1 MNVITD
7 ARCLEYSAPENPERP
22 ERISR
27 TLALLRTQK
36 DFPIT
41 WHEPLPVEDKTILIA
56 HDEAHLNH
64 VTTATEAF
72 GSDTPAYKNIA
83 EHARRSVG
91 AGLKAM
97 RLAKAGE
104 LAFSLMRPPGHHA
117 TRNHAMGFCFFNN
130 IAITA
135 LVAQRQG
142 MRRVAI
148 FDFDVHHGNGT
159 EAILKGR
166 PNILFT
172 SVHQYPAYPGTGT
185 ESEDNCLNFPV
196 PPNAPN
202 EMYRAE
208 CSAALKAIRKFRPH
222 LVLISAGFDAYKG
235 DPMCQQKMEIKDFH
249 WLGHEIREFGLPV
262 ASLLEGGYSDALP
275 ELIHAYLTGLT
286 GH

>member
-7 ARCLEYSAPENPERP
+7 VRCLDYSAPDHPERP

-27 TLALLRTQK
+27 TVELLQSQK
-36 DFPIT
+36 DYPIT
-41 WHEPLPVEDKTILIA
+41 WHQPLHVEDKTILMA

-64 VTTATEAF
+64 VRTATESF
-72 GSDTPAYKNIA
+72 GSDTPAYKHIA
-83 EHARRSVG
+83 DHARRSVG
-91 AGLKAM
+91 AGLKALH
-97 RLAKAGE
+97 LAKAGE

-130 IAITA
+130 VAIVA
-135 LVAQRQG
+135 LMAQRLG
-142 MRRVAI
+142 MRRVAV

-166 PNILFT
+166 PNILFL
-172 SVHQYPAYPGTGT
+172 SVHQHPAYPGTGT

-196 PPNAPN
+196 PPHAPS
-202 EMYRAE
+202 EMYLAD
-208 CSAALKAIRKFRPH
+208 CAAALKALKKFHPH
-222 LVLISAGFDAYKG
+222 IVLISAGFDAYKG
-235 DPMCQQKMEIKDFH
+235 DPMCQQNLEAKDFH
-249 WLGHEIREFGLPV
+249 WLGHEIRSLGLPV

-275 ELIHAYLTGLT
+275 ELIHAYLTGLS

>member
-7 ARCLEYSAPENPERP
+7 ARCLDYSAAKHPERP
-22 ERISR
+22 ERISK
-27 TLALLRTQK
+27 TVELLKAQK

-41 WHEPLPVEDKTILIA
+41 WHEPLAVEDKAILIA

-64 VTTATEAF
+64 VRTATEAF
-72 GSDTPAYKNIA
+72 GNDTPAYKDIA
-83 EHARRSVG
+83 DHARRSVG
-91 AGLKAM
+91 AGLKAL
-97 RLAKAGE
+97 RLARAGK
-104 LAFSLMRPPGHHA
+104 LSFSLMRPPGHHA

-130 IAITA
+130 VAIAA
-135 LVAQRQG
+135 LTAQRFG
-142 MRRVAI
+142 MRRVAV

-166 PNILFT
+166 PNVLFL
-172 SVHQYPAYPGTGT
+172 SVHQFPAYPGTGA

-196 PPNAPN
+196 PPHSPS

-208 CSAALKAIRKFRPH
+208 CTAALKALKKFRPNMV
-222 LVLISAGFDAYKG
+222 LVSAGFDAYKR
-235 DPMCQQKMEIKDFH
+235 DPLCQQNLEPKDFH
-249 WLGHEIREFGLPV
+249 WLGGEIRSLGLPV

-275 ELIHAYLTGLT
+275 ELIHAYLKGLS